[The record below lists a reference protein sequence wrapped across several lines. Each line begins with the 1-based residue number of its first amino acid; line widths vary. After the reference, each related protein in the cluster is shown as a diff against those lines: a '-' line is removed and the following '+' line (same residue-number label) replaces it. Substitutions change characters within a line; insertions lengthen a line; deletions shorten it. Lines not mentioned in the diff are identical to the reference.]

1 MLELK
6 VIPTDDAVAAA
17 AARHIAARARA
28 AVSDH
33 GAFHVAL
40 SGGRTPWKMLEVL
53 VGMDIPWARVHVY
66 QVDER
71 EAPDDHS
78 DRNATKLTAIL
89 GASELPSVNLHLM
102 PVTGEDLERACDA
115 YARTIARRCRDGRL
129 DLVHLGLGED
139 GHTASLLPGDRVID
153 VTDQDVAIAGP
164 YQGRR
169 RMTLTLAVIDRAVE
183 RMWVV
188 TGASKAEMLARL
200 RSEDASIPAGRVAGR
215 SSIVFADEAAA
226 STAAAPAPGASDS
239 PPPIRQPARNPGPS
253 APGHGPQSP
262 SPEEQSMLKLGYKAS
277 AEQFGP
283 RDLLEFS
290 VHAEQAGF
298 DSIMVSD
305 HFQPWRHTGGHAPY
319 SFAWLGALGERTT
332 RAMIGTS
339 VVTPTF
345 RYHPSIVAQ
354 AMGTL
359 GAMYPGRVM
368 LGVGTG
374 ESLNEVPSTG
384 CEWPAFRERFR
395 RLKESIELMRR
406 LWSEERVSYE
416 GEYFRTENA
425 TIYDRPDTPVPLYV
439 AASGAVA
446 SRLAGRVADGFI
458 CTSGKKPEL
467 YSETLLP
474 AVREGMSKA
483 IRAQGSVELMI
494 EMKVSFDTDGHRA
507 MEDTRHWAALA
518 LSPDEKMGV
527 EDPAE
532 MERLADALPVER
544 AASRWIVSTDVDE
557 HIERIAPY
565 IELGFRHLVFHAPG
579 TNQRRFIDLYAEK
592 VMPALRARFG

>member
-1 MLELK
+1 MLEFK
-6 VIPTDDAVAAA
+6 AGRTDGDAAFASAA
-17 AARHIAARARA
+17 HVAARARA
-28 AVSDH
+28 AVSEH
-33 GAFHVAL
+33 GRFCIAL
-40 SGGRTPWKMLEVL
+40 SGGRTPWKMLERL
-53 VGMDIPWARVHVY
+53 VTLELPWNGIHVF

-71 EAPDDHS
+71 VAPDGDT
-78 DRNATKLTAIL
+78 DRNATKLAAIL
-89 GASELPSVNLHLM
+89 GASGLPDVNLHLM
-102 PVTGEDLERACDA
+102 PVTDEDLDRACDT
-115 YARTIARRCRDGRL
+115 YAQAIARHTRKGRL

-139 GHTASLLPGDRVID
+139 GHTASLVPGDRVIE
-153 VTDQDVAIAGP
+153 VTDRDVVMAGP
-164 YQGRR
+164 HQGRL
-169 RMTLTLAVIDRAVE
+169 RMTLTRTAIDRATE

-200 RSEDASIPAGRVAGR
+200 RSGDETIPAGRVTSR
-215 SSIVFADEAAA
+215 NSVVFADEAANREA
-226 STAAAPAPGASDS
+226 LPAGSPNHERAQRPNGQAPRRSVSDETHHQPGS
-239 PPPIRQPARNPGPS
+239 
-253 APGHGPQSP
+253 HT
-262 SPEEQSMLKLGYKAS
+262 MLKLGYKAS

-319 SFAWLGALGERTT
+319 SFSWLGALGERTSKAT
-332 RAMIGTS
+332 IGTS

-345 RYHPSIVAQ
+345 RYHPSIVAH

-374 ESLNEVPSTG
+374 ESLNEVPSIG

-406 LWSEERVSYE
+406 LWSEERVTYE
-416 GEYFRTENA
+416 GEYYRTENA
-425 TIYDRPDTPVPLYV
+425 TIYDRPDTPIPLYV

-474 AVREGMSKA
+474 AVREGMTKA
-483 IRAQGSVELMI
+483 VRARGSVELMI
-494 EMKVSFDTDGHRA
+494 EMKVSFDTDRHRA

-518 LSPDEKMGV
+518 LSPEEKMGV
-527 EDPAE
+527 EDPVQ

-565 IELGFRHLVFHAPG
+565 VELGFRHLVFHAPG

-592 VMPALRARFG
+592 VMPALRRRFA

>member
-6 VIPTDDAVAAA
+6 VSPDDESAAA
-17 AARHIAARARA
+17 AAADHIAARARA

-40 SGGRTPWKMLEVL
+40 SGGRTPWKMLEIL
-53 VGMDIPWARVHVY
+53 VGMELPWARVHVY

-71 EAPDDHS
+71 EAPDDHP
-78 DRNATKLTAIL
+78 DRNATKLAAIL

-169 RMTLTLAVIDRAVE
+169 RMTLTLPVIDRAVE

-200 RSEDASIPAGRVAGR
+200 RSEDASIPAGRVARR
-215 SSIVFADEAAA
+215 SSIVFADEAA
-226 STAAAPAPGASDS
+226 STAPAPAPGASDS

-253 APGHGPQSP
+253 APGQGPQSP

-319 SFAWLGALGERTT
+319 SFAWLGALGERTS

-518 LSPDEKMGV
+518 LSPEEKMGV

-565 IELGFRHLVFHAPG
+565 VELGFRHLVFHAPG

-592 VMPALRARFG
+592 VMPALRARFD

>member
-1 MLELK
+1 MLE
-6 VIPTDDAVAAA
+6 IRTGRTDADVAFAAA
-17 AARHIAARARA
+17 AHVAARARA
-28 AVSDH
+28 AVPEH
-33 GAFHVAL
+33 GRFCVAL
-40 SGGRTPWKMLEVL
+40 SGGRTPWQMLERL
-53 VGMDIPWARVHVY
+53 VELDLPWNGVHVF

-71 EAPDDHS
+71 VAPDGDA
-78 DRNATKLTAIL
+78 DRNATRLAAIL
-89 GASELPSVNLHLM
+89 GASRLPDVNLHLM
-102 PVTGEDLERACDA
+102 PVTDEDPDRACDE
-115 YARTIARRCRDGRL
+115 YSQVIARHTREGRL

-139 GHTASLLPGDRVID
+139 GHTASLVPGDPVLELDDR
-153 VTDQDVAIAGP
+153 DVAMAGP
-164 YQGRR
+164 HQGRL
-169 RMTLTLAVIDRAVE
+169 RMTLTRPAIDRATE
-183 RMWVV
+183 RMWIV
-188 TGASKAEMLARL
+188 TGASKAKMLARL
-200 RSEDASIPAGRVAGR
+200 KAGDGTIPAGRITRG
-215 SSIVFADEAAA
+215 SSVVFAD
-226 STAAAPAPGASDS
+226 TAAANLQATPRIDSQRERASEPNGQAPRRSVSEDIDHQPGSDT
-239 PPPIRQPARNPGPS
+239 
-253 APGHGPQSP
+253 
-262 SPEEQSMLKLGYKAS
+262 MLKLGYKAS

-290 VHAEQAGF
+290 VHAERAGF

-319 SFAWLGALGERTT
+319 SFAWLGALGERTSK
-332 RAMIGTS
+332 AMIGTS

-359 GAMYPGRVM
+359 GSMYPGRVM

-374 ESLNEVPSTG
+374 ESLNEVPSIG
-384 CEWPAFRERFR
+384 CEWPVFRERFR
-395 RLKESIELMRR
+395 RLKESIELMRK
-406 LWSEERVSYE
+406 LWTEERVTYE

-425 TIYDRPDTPVPLYV
+425 TIYDRPDTPIPLYV

-483 IRAQGSVELMI
+483 IRAQGSLELMI
-494 EMKVSFDTDGHRA
+494 EMKVSFDTDRQRA

-518 LSPDEKMGV
+518 LSPEEKMGV
-527 EDPAE
+527 EDPMQ
-532 MERLADALPVER
+532 MERLSDALPVER

-557 HIERIAPY
+557 HVERIAPY
-565 IELGFRHLVFHAPG
+565 VDLGFRHLVFHAPG

-592 VMPALRARFG
+592 VMPALRQRFG

>member
-1 MLELK
+1 MLDVK
-6 VIPTDDAVAAA
+6 SGRTDADVAVAAA
-17 AARHIAARARA
+17 DHIAARARA
-28 AVSDH
+28 AVSEH
-33 GAFHVAL
+33 GRFCVAL
-40 SGGRTPWKMLEVL
+40 SGGRTPWKMLKRL
-53 VGMDIPWARVHVY
+53 VGMELPWNGVHVF

-71 EAPDDHS
+71 VAPDGDG
-78 DRNATKLTAIL
+78 DRNATKLAAIL
-89 GASELPSVNLHLM
+89 GACALPDTNLHLM
-102 PVTGEDLERACDA
+102 PVTDEDLDRACDT
-115 YARTIARRCRDGRL
+115 YSQLIARHTRNGSL

-139 GHTASLLPGDRVID
+139 GHTASLVPGDPVID
-153 VTDQDVAIAGP
+153 FSDRDVATAGP
-164 YQGRR
+164 YQDRL
-169 RMTLTLAVIDRAVE
+169 RMTLTRRAIDRAAE

-188 TGASKAEMLARL
+188 TGASKSKMLARL
-200 RSEDASIPAGRVAGR
+200 RSGDETIPAGRVTRR
-215 SSIVFADEAAA
+215 SSVVFADEAAA
-226 STAAAPAPGASDS
+226 NLGAPPPGGSKHEPAPRPNGRTPRRSAGNR
-239 PPPIRQPARNPGPS
+239 IHHQPGS
-253 APGHGPQSP
+253 HT
-262 SPEEQSMLKLGYKAS
+262 MLKLGYKAS

-290 VHAEQAGF
+290 VHAERAGF

-319 SFAWLGALGERTT
+319 SFSWLGALGERTSK
-332 RAMIGTS
+332 AMIGTS

-345 RYHPSIVAQ
+345 RYHPSIVAH

-374 ESLNEVPSTG
+374 ESLNEVPSIG

-395 RLKESIELMRR
+395 RLKESIELMRK
-406 LWSEERVSYE
+406 LWTEERVTYE
-416 GEYFRTENA
+416 GEYYRTENA
-425 TIYDRPDTPVPLYV
+425 TIYDRPDTPIPLYV

-474 AVREGMSKA
+474 AVREGMSRA
-483 IRAQGSVELMI
+483 VRAQGSVALMI
-494 EMKVSFDTDGHRA
+494 EMKVSFDTDRHRA

-518 LSPDEKMGV
+518 LSPEEKVGV
-527 EDPAE
+527 EDPMQ
-532 MERLADALPVER
+532 MERLSDALPVER

-557 HIERIAPY
+557 HVERIAPY
-565 IELGFRHLVFHAPG
+565 VDLGFRHLVFHAPG

-592 VMPALRARFG
+592 VMPALRRRFG

>member
-1 MLELK
+1 MLEIK
-6 VIPTDDAVAAA
+6 AGRTDADVAFASAA
-17 AARHIAARARA
+17 HIAARARA
-28 AVSDH
+28 AVTEH
-33 GAFHVAL
+33 GRFCIAL
-40 SGGRTPWKMLEVL
+40 SGGRTPWKMLERL
-53 VGMDIPWARVHVY
+53 VDLELPWNGIHVF

-71 EAPDDHS
+71 VAPDGDM
-78 DRNATKLTAIL
+78 DRNATKLVAIL
-89 GASELPSVNLHLM
+89 GASGLPDVNLHLM
-102 PVTGEDLERACDA
+102 PVTNEDLDRACDT
-115 YARTIARRCRDGRL
+115 YAQAIARHTRKGRL

-139 GHTASLLPGDRVID
+139 GHTASLVPGDRVIE
-153 VTDQDVAIAGP
+153 VTDRDVAMAGP
-164 YQGRR
+164 HQGRL
-169 RMTLTLAVIDRAVE
+169 RMTLTRPAIDRAAE

-188 TGASKAEMLARL
+188 TGAPKAQMLARL
-200 RSEDASIPAGRVAGR
+200 RSGDATIPAGRVTSR
-215 SSIVFADEAAA
+215 HSVVFADDAANPEAPPAGSPNHERA
-226 STAAAPAPGASDS
+226 RRPNGQAPHRSVSDGTHHHPRS
-239 PPPIRQPARNPGPS
+239 
-253 APGHGPQSP
+253 HT
-262 SPEEQSMLKLGYKAS
+262 MLKLGYKAS
-277 AEQFGP
+277 AEQFAP

-305 HFQPWRHTGGHAPY
+305 HFQPWRHTDGHAPY
-319 SFAWLGALGERTT
+319 SFAWLGALGERTSKAT
-332 RAMIGTS
+332 IGTS

-345 RYHPSIVAQ
+345 RYHPSIVAH

-359 GAMYPGRVM
+359 GALYPGRVM

-374 ESLNEVPSTG
+374 ESLNEVPSIG
-384 CEWPAFRERFR
+384 CEWPPFRERFR

-406 LWSEERVSYE
+406 LWSEERVTYE
-416 GEYFRTENA
+416 GEYYRTENA
-425 TIYDRPDTPVPLYV
+425 TIYDRPDTPIPLYV

-474 AVREGMSKA
+474 ALREGMAKA
-483 IRAQGSVELMI
+483 VRAQGSVELMI
-494 EMKVSFDTDGHRA
+494 EMKVSFDTDRHRA

-518 LSPDEKMGV
+518 LSPEEKMGV
-527 EDPAE
+527 EDPVQ

-557 HIERIAPY
+557 HVERIAPY
-565 IELGFRHLVFHAPG
+565 VELGFRHLVFHAPG

-592 VMPALRARFG
+592 VMPALRRRFG

>member
-1 MLELK
+1 MLEIK
-6 VIPTDDAVAAA
+6 AGRTDTDVAFASAA
-17 AARHIAARARA
+17 HVAARARA
-28 AVSDH
+28 AVSGH
-33 GAFHVAL
+33 GRFCLAL
-40 SGGRTPWKMLEVL
+40 SGGRTPWKMLERL
-53 VGMDIPWARVHVY
+53 VELKLPWNGIHVF

-71 EAPDDHS
+71 VAPDRDP
-78 DRNATKLTAIL
+78 DRNATKLAAIL
-89 GASELPSVNLHLM
+89 GASGLPDVNLHLM
-102 PVTGEDLERACDA
+102 PVTDEDLDRACDT
-115 YARTIARRCRDGRL
+115 YAQAIARHTRKGRL

-139 GHTASLLPGDRVID
+139 GHTASLVPGDRVIE
-153 VTDQDVAIAGP
+153 VTDRDVAMAGP
-164 YQGRR
+164 HQGRL
-169 RMTLTLAVIDRAVE
+169 RMTLTRPAIDRAAE

-188 TGASKAEMLARL
+188 TGASKSEMLARL
-200 RSEDASIPAGRVAGR
+200 RSGDETIPAGRVTPR
-215 SSIVFADEAAA
+215 NSVVFADEAAA
-226 STAAAPAPGASDS
+226 DLQDPPRISSNHAPAPQPNGQAPRHSVSDGTHH
-239 PPPIRQPARNPGPS
+239 QPGS
-253 APGHGPQSP
+253 HT
-262 SPEEQSMLKLGYKAS
+262 MLKLGYKAS
-277 AEQFGP
+277 AEQFAP

-305 HFQPWRHTGGHAPY
+305 HFQPWRHTDGHAPY
-319 SFAWLGALGERTT
+319 SFAWLGALGERTSKAT
-332 RAMIGTS
+332 IGTS

-345 RYHPSIVAQ
+345 RYHPSIVAH

-359 GAMYPGRVM
+359 GALYPGRVM

-374 ESLNEVPSTG
+374 ESLNEVPSIG
-384 CEWPAFRERFR
+384 CEWPPFRERFR

-406 LWSEERVSYE
+406 LWSEERVTYE
-416 GEYFRTENA
+416 GEYYRTENA
-425 TIYDRPDTPVPLYV
+425 TIYDRPDTPIPLYV

-474 AVREGMSKA
+474 AVREGMTKA
-483 IRAQGSVELMI
+483 VRAQGSVELMI
-494 EMKVSFDTDGHRA
+494 EMKVSFDTDRHRA

-518 LSPDEKMGV
+518 LSPEEKVGV
-527 EDPAE
+527 EDPVQ

-565 IELGFRHLVFHAPG
+565 VELGFRHLVFHAPG

-592 VMPALRARFG
+592 VMPALRRRFG